1 MSGQSKRD
9 ELFGGRRDV
18 ESGEATERSA
28 EAKLD
33 EADQYQDK
41 TEEAYKVRRAF
52 NVFACETGEKMVCAS
67 MRAHEKAVLRF
78 LPINARGCRSLSF
91 CVCGNN
97 FMSCSMYHSP
107 LTLTR

>member
-33 EADQYQDK
+33 EADHYQDK
-41 TEEAYKVRRAF
+41 TEDAYKVR
-52 NVFACETGEKMVCAS
+52 N
-67 MRAHEKAVLRF
+67 
-78 LPINARGCRSLSF
+78 
-91 CVCGNN
+91 
-97 FMSCSMYHSP
+97 
-107 LTLTR
+107 

>member
-1 MSGQSKRD
+1 MYVPTSLSQASGQSKRD

-41 TEEAYKVRRAF
+41 TEDAYKVRGNPNRF
-52 NVFACETGEKMVCAS
+52 STREK
-67 MRAHEKAVLRF
+67 
-78 LPINARGCRSLSF
+78 RSD
-91 CVCGNN
+91 
-97 FMSCSMYHSP
+97 
-107 LTLTR
+107 